1 MALPV
6 DVNTFKSTDP
16 GAPVLNGV
24 AGSLAAVLRA
34 CLQNGYNVQTP
45 TSVVVASG
53 VATATYASAHGYS
66 TNRVI
71 LVAGAGTSSI
81 NGKKRLLSITTDAL
95 TFDATGVADGP
106 VAGTI
111 TTKMAPLGFTEIFT
125 GANLAAFK
133 SDDVAGQS
141 RSVLRIDDTA
151 TTYARVISYESMTD
165 INTGT
170 GPMPTATQLSGGA
183 YIVKSTTANATD
195 RPWILVGD
203 ARLFYLWT
211 YPGSP
216 TGRQNVFC
224 WGESI
229 SLRAGDA
236 FCTVMV
242 GFSTTANG
250 TTYYDTGFS
259 SVGIHNDTMQYV
271 SLATNLSTSSPVV
284 LQQRGVDQMAPSVC
298 TSAFSMCPIAA
309 GLSNQSRGLSGSGNP
324 LYTRPYPS
332 VVCGGVMLF
341 PVHYHYTRVSA
352 QTEMRGTI
360 PGVFHSPFDL
370 SSFVLSELSGLVFAP
385 SRVFLIVPVTDTY
398 ANTLCHVAIDVIGP
412 WR

>member
-66 TNRVI
+66 ANRVI
-71 LVAGAGTSSI
+71 LVAGASTGAI
-81 NGKKRLLSITTDAL
+81 NGKKRVLSITTNAL
-95 TFDATGVADGP
+95 TFDAAGVADGP

-125 GANLAAFK
+125 GTNLAAFK

-151 TTYARVISYESMTD
+151 TTYARVISYESMAD

-170 GPMPTATQLSGGA
+170 GPMPTSTQLSGGA

-203 ARLFYLWT
+203 GRLFYLWT
-211 YPGSP
+211 YPGSSS
-216 TGRQNVFC
+216 GRQNMFC

-229 SLRAGDA
+229 SLRPGDA
-236 FCTVMV
+236 YGTVMS
-242 GFSTTANG
+242 GFNTTASG
-250 TTYYDTGFS
+250 TTYFDIGLSMCGS
-259 SVGIHNDTMQYV
+259 SSDLLVMQ
-271 SLATNLSTSSPVV
+271 SLAASASQRIAYV
-284 LQQRGVDQMAPSVC
+284 LCQRGVDQLSPSVL
-298 TSAFSMCPIAA
+298 SGAFSAVA
-309 GLSNQSRGLSGSGNP
+309 
-324 LYTRPYPS
+324 
-332 VVCGGVMLF
+332 VVCGGSTKSVSGASNSAYAAPYPSEVTSGFVLF
-341 PVHYHYTRVSA
+341 PVGYYKHRQSVPS
-352 QTEMRGTI
+352 EMRGFL
-360 PGVFHSPFDL
+360 PGLMHSANDLGGLEMTEVSGVSSAPGAVFVILPITDAAHS
-370 SSFVLSELSGLVFAP
+370 VLG
-385 SRVFLIVPVTDTY
+385 R
-398 ANTLCHVAIDVIGP
+398 VAIDMIGP